1 MKSDDELHA
10 KWTFNGCI
18 REEQDTKR
26 VYIFNKFTG
35 KDMLLYDFGL
45 ETGDSIPIDNGQLF
59 AKVTKV
65 NYAPFGNSTVIRKQI
80 CFF

>member
-1 MKSDDELHA
+1 MP
-10 KWTFNGCI
+10 NGLSMDVSGKNKT
-18 REEQDTKR
+18 R
-26 VYIFNKFTG
+26 KFTG